1 MKLKYQT
8 NGFWPIKTVEVEK
21 ETENSVWIN
30 GRQNRKLTEY
40 HCYFD
45 TFEDA
50 KNHVIGEAQA
60 GIEKVKRQMEYA
72 ENNMATARSLESPN
86 DPS

>member
-8 NGFWPIKTVEVEK
+8 NGFWPIETVEVEK

-30 GRQNRKLTEY
+30 GQQNRKLTEY

-45 TFEDA
+45 NFEDA

-60 GIEKVKRQMEYA
+60 GIEKAKRQMEYA
-72 ENNMATARSLESPN
+72 EKNMATARSLESPN
-86 DPS
+86 VES